1 MAKTKIPIARDLM
14 HTVVEVLRPDM
25 DLLQAIEKLS
35 ALATPAAPVVD
46 SERHFRGMLTEKDC
60 LRVLSISAFHRP
72 RGGRVADF
80 MSRVAQAIEPDM
92 DLFLITELFL
102 ENNFPML
109 PVVEGEK
116 LVGCV
121 SRQDMLSGIIG
132 LTQRLASKEVEA
144 EVEAAATEEQRRP
157 RSIEDLQRAFAR
169 YTREQLVHRI
179 GRMG

>member
-1 MAKTKIPIARDLM
+1 MAKNKIPIARDLM
-14 HTVVEVLRPDM
+14 HPVVEVLRPDM

-46 SERHFRGMLTEKDC
+46 SEQGFRGLLTEKDC
-60 LRVLSISAFHRP
+60 LRVLSVSAFHRP

-80 MSRVAQAIEPDM
+80 MSRGAQVIEPDM
-92 DLFLITELFL
+92 DIFLITELFL

-121 SRQDMLSGIIG
+121 SRQDMLEGIME
-132 LTQRLASKEVEA
+132 LTRRVGSEEA
-144 EVEAAATEEQRRP
+144 EMEIAATEEMRRP
-157 RSIEDLQRAFAR
+157 RSIEELQRAFAR
-169 YTREQLVHRI
+169 YTRDQLVHRI
-179 GRMG
+179 GRMS